1 MVAIPGNTSAE
12 TLAGIMADEMA
23 IGMINSKTTATR
35 LIPVPGKK
43 AGDKAHFGG
52 LLGHATIIDVKNT
65 DGNNDFVRHGGRIP
79 APIHSLKN

>member
-1 MVAIPGNTSAE
+1 MVAIPGSTSVD

-43 AGDKAHFGG
+43 EGDRAFFGG
-52 LLGHATIIDVKNT
+52 LLGHATIIGVKNAE
-65 DGNNDFVRHGGRIP
+65 GVNRFIRHGGRIP